1 VAGEVFSKRRR
12 YMRMKRIAVF
22 LGLLAALTLFPSS
35 VSAQYKQIIVATGSP
50 FELGLID
57 ALAKVF
63 EKETGCIVRCIKTPT
78 GPGLELGRHGL
89 THITMGHHPA
99 ATKKFVQDGY
109 AARRTDLMYNL
120 TVIVGPKEDPAKI
133 RGISDLLEAHK
144 RIATARAKY
153 LSRADGGGMNI
164 LEMEIWKK
172 LNLQPEGS
180 DWYLVRRK
188 FMLES
193 LLDADR
199 GLEYHMLDSSTWAL
213 HQSKIK
219 NLEVLVKGPKNEYEM
234 CLVSVEK
241 HPNLKYNQGLA
252 NQFYEF
258 LISDKGQ
265 QLIGNFGM
273 KEYGEP
279 IYYPFAKK

>member
-1 VAGEVFSKRRR
+1 
-12 YMRMKRIAVF
+12 MRMKRMAVF
-22 LGLLAALTLFPSS
+22 LGLLAALILFPSS

-50 FELGLID
+50 FELGLVD

-63 EKETGCIVRCIKTPT
+63 ENETGCIVRCIKTPT

-109 AARRTDLMYNL
+109 AARRTDLMFNL

-172 LNLQPEGS
+172 LGLQPEGS

-258 LISDKGQ
+258 LIGDKGQ

>member
-1 VAGEVFSKRRR
+1 
-12 YMRMKRIAVF
+12 MKGAKGIILWTFLGFALSGVF
-22 LGLLAALTLFPSS
+22 LSPAMAQ
-35 VSAQYKQIIVATGSP
+35 QYKQIVIATGSP

-57 ALAKVF
+57 ALAKVS
-63 EKETGCIVRCIKTPT
+63 EKETGSIIRCIKTPT

-120 TVIVGPKEDPAKI
+120 TVIVGPREDPAKI
-133 RGISDLLEAHK
+133 RGITDLLEAHK
-144 RIATARAKY
+144 RIAAAKAKY

-164 LEMEIWKK
+164 LEMEAWKK
-172 LNLQPEGS
+172 LGIQPEGS

-241 HPNLKYNQGLA
+241 HSNLKYNHEWA
-252 NQFYEF
+252 VKFYDF
-258 LISDKGQ
+258 LVSDTGQ
-265 QLIGNFGM
+265 QLIANFGV

-279 IYYPFAKK
+279 IYYPYARK

>member
-1 VAGEVFSKRRR
+1 MKLKKTIICLISLLVF
-12 YMRMKRIAVF
+12 
-22 LGLLAALTLFPSS
+22 GLVPAPAP
-35 VSAQYKQIIVATGSP
+35 AEQYKQIILATGSP

-63 EKETGCIVRCIKTPT
+63 EKETGGIVRCIKTPT

-120 TVIVGPKEDPAKI
+120 TVIVGPREDPAKI
-133 RGISDLLEAHK
+133 RGMTNLLEAHK
-144 RIATARAKY
+144 KIAAARAKY

-172 LNLQPEGS
+172 LGLRPEGS

-213 HQSKIK
+213 HKSKIK

-234 CLVSVEK
+234 CLVSTEK
-241 HPNLKYNQGLA
+241 HPNLRYNHQYA
-252 NQFYEF
+252 ENFYEF
-258 LISDKGQ
+258 LIGEKGQ
-265 QLIGNFGM
+265 SLIANFGV
-273 KEYGEP
+273 KDFGEP
-279 IYYPFAKK
+279 IYYPKTAIK

>member
-1 VAGEVFSKRRR
+1 
-12 YMRMKRIAVF
+12 MKLGLRKIILGTFCGLWLFF
-22 LGLLAALTLFPSS
+22 LGNLGAQ
-35 VSAQYKQIIVATGSP
+35 AQYKQIIIATGSP

-63 EKETGCIVRCIKTPT
+63 EKENGCIVRCLKTPT
-78 GPGLELGRHGL
+78 GPGLEFGRNGL
-89 THITMGHHPA
+89 THITMGHHPE

-109 AARRTDLMYNL
+109 AARRADLMYNL
-120 TVIVGPKEDPAKI
+120 TIIVGPKEDPAKI
-133 RGISDLLEAHK
+133 RGMTDLMEAHK
-144 RIATARAKY
+144 RIAAAGAKY

-172 LNLQPEGS
+172 LGLQPEGS

-199 GLEYHMLDSSTWAL
+199 GGEYHMLDSSTWAL
-213 HQSKIK
+213 HKSKVK
-219 NLEVLVKGPKNEYEM
+219 NLEALVKGPKNEYEM
-234 CLVSVEK
+234 CLVCLEK
-241 HPNLKYNQGLA
+241 HPNLKYNYEFA
-252 NQFYEF
+252 ERFFEF
-258 LISDKGQ
+258 LIGEKGQ
-265 QLIGNFGM
+265 KLIADFGV

-279 IYYPFAKK
+279 IYYPYAGKK

>member
-1 VAGEVFSKRRR
+1 
-12 YMRMKRIAVF
+12 MMKRTFV
-22 LGLLAALTLFPSS
+22 LLWILTALALLPPGAF
-35 VSAQYKQIIVATGSP
+35 AEYKQIIVATGSP
-50 FELGLID
+50 FELGLVD

-78 GPGLELGRHGL
+78 GPGLDLGRHGF

-109 AARRTDLMYNL
+109 SAKRTDLMYNL
-120 TVIVGPKEDPAKI
+120 TIIVGPKGDPAGI
-133 RGISDLLEAHK
+133 RGVSDLAEAHK
-144 RIATARAKY
+144 RIAGAKAKY

-164 LEMEIWKK
+164 LETEIWKR
-172 LNLQPEGS
+172 LGLQPEGS

-213 HQSKIK
+213 HQAKIK

-234 CLVSVEK
+234 CLVNVEK
-241 HPNLKYNQGLA
+241 HPHLKYNQA
-252 NQFYEF
+252 YADRFYEF
-258 LISDKGQ
+258 LIGEKGQ
-265 QLIGNFGM
+265 QLIADFGK
-273 KEYGEP
+273 KEYGEAV
-279 IYYPFAKK
+279 YYPYARK

>member
-1 VAGEVFSKRRR
+1 
-12 YMRMKRIAVF
+12 MKRTKKIILWTVLGFALSGVF
-22 LGLLAALTLFPSS
+22 LSPALAQ
-35 VSAQYKQIIVATGSP
+35 QYKQIVIATGSP

-78 GPGLELGRHGL
+78 GPGLELGRQGL

-99 ATKKFVQDGY
+99 ATKKFVADGY
-109 AARRTDLMYNL
+109 AAKRTDLMYNL

-133 RGISDLLEAHK
+133 RGLTDLMEAHK
-144 RIATARAKY
+144 RIAAAKAKY

-172 LNLQPEGS
+172 LGLQPEGT

-219 NLEVLVKGPKNEYEM
+219 KIEVLVKGPKNEYEM
-234 CLVSVEK
+234 CLVSLEK
-241 HPNLKYNQGLA
+241 HPHLKYNHELA
-252 NQFYEF
+252 AKFYDF
-258 LISDKGQ
+258 LISDAGQ
-265 QLIGNFGM
+265 QLIANFGV
-273 KEYGEP
+273 KEYGRP
-279 IYYPFAKK
+279 IYYPQARKK

>member
-1 VAGEVFSKRRR
+1 MERGK
-12 YMRMKRIAVF
+12 AVF
-22 LGLLAALTLFPSS
+22 LFIPLILMLSAAPL
-35 VSAQYKQIIVATGSP
+35 SAEQYQQIVIATGSP

-78 GPGLELGRHGL
+78 GPGLELGRNGL

-109 AARRTDLMYNL
+109 AERRTDLMYNL

-133 RGISDLLEAHK
+133 RGMTDLLEAHK
-144 RIATARAKY
+144 RIATTRAKY

-164 LEMEIWKK
+164 LEMEIWKE
-172 LNLQPEGS
+172 LGLQPEGS

-234 CLVSVEK
+234 CLVSAEK
-241 HPNLKYNQGLA
+241 HPNLRYNYRFA
-252 NQFYEF
+252 VKFYEF
-258 LISDKGQ
+258 LLGERGQ
-265 QLIGNFGM
+265 QLIADFGV
-273 KEYGEP
+273 KEFGEP
-279 IYYPFAKK
+279 IYYPQTPKDKLHK

>member
-1 VAGEVFSKRRR
+1 MKLKKTVIPLLGFLVFILISAVA
-12 YMRMKRIAVF
+12 
-22 LGLLAALTLFPSS
+22 
-35 VSAQYKQIIVATGSP
+35 SAEQYKQIVVATGSP

-120 TVIVGPKEDPAKI
+120 TVIVGPREDPAKV
-133 RGISDLLEAHK
+133 RGMNDLLEAHK
-144 RIATARAKY
+144 RIAAARARY

-172 LNLQPEGS
+172 LGLQPEGS

-219 NLEVLVKGPKNEYEM
+219 NLEVLVRGPKNEYEM
-234 CLVSVEK
+234 CLVSIEK
-241 HPNLKYNQGLA
+241 HPHLKYNQEFA
-252 NQFYEF
+252 DKFFEF
-258 LISDKGQ
+258 LIGEKGQ
-265 QLIGNFGM
+265 QLIGNFGV

-279 IYYPFAKK
+279 IYYPYAKK

>member
-1 VAGEVFSKRRR
+1 MPSCLRKTA
-12 YMRMKRIAVF
+12 IALCWAVPIFF
-22 LGLLAALTLFPSS
+22 LVDLDAR
-35 VSAQYKQIIVATGSP
+35 AQYKQIVIATGSP
-50 FELGLID
+50 FELGLVD
-57 ALAKVF
+57 ALAKAF
-63 EKETGCIVRCIKTPT
+63 EQETGCIVRCIKTPT
-78 GPGLELGRHGL
+78 GPGLELGRNGL
-89 THITMGHHPA
+89 THITMGHHPS
-99 ATKKFVQDGY
+99 ATKKFVADGY
-109 AARRTDLMYNL
+109 AAKRTDLMYNL
-120 TVIVGPKEDPAKI
+120 TIIVGPRGDPAKI
-133 RGISDLLEAHK
+133 GGLGDLLVAHK
-144 RIATARAKY
+144 RIAAARAKY

-172 LNLQPEGS
+172 LGLQPAGS

-234 CLVSVEK
+234 CLVSTEK
-241 HPNLKYNQGLA
+241 HANLKYNSA
-252 NQFYEF
+252 YAEQFYEF
-258 LISDKGQ
+258 LVSKRGQ
-265 QLIGNFGM
+265 KLIADFGV

-279 IYYPFAKK
+279 IYYPYVGKK

>member
-1 VAGEVFSKRRR
+1 MTKFRALILIAIFLAGLSLFSSPA
-12 YMRMKRIAVF
+12 MAF
-22 LGLLAALTLFPSS
+22 
-35 VSAQYKQIIVATGSP
+35 QYKQIIVATGSP
-50 FELGLID
+50 FELGLVD

-99 ATKKFVQDGY
+99 ATKKFAQDGY
-109 AARRTDLMYNL
+109 AAKRTNLMYNL
-120 TVIVGPKEDPAKI
+120 TIIVGPKEDPAKI

-144 RIATARAKY
+144 RIAAARAKY

-172 LNLQPEGS
+172 LGLQPEGS

-219 NLEVLVKGPKNEYEM
+219 SLEVLVKGPKNEYEM
-234 CLVSVEK
+234 CLVSIEK
-241 HPNLKYNQGLA
+241 HPNLKYNQVFA
-252 NQFYEF
+252 DQFYEF
-258 LISDKGQ
+258 LIGEKGQ
-265 QLIGNFGM
+265 QVIGDFGK

>member
-1 VAGEVFSKRRR
+1 MIIFRMLRLITVCLIGLSFFSSPA
-12 YMRMKRIAVF
+12 IAF
-22 LGLLAALTLFPSS
+22 
-35 VSAQYKQIIVATGSP
+35 QYKQIIVATGSP

-109 AARRTDLMYNL
+109 AAKRTDLMYNL

-144 RIATARAKY
+144 RIAAARAKY

-172 LNLQPEGS
+172 LGLQPEGS

-219 NLEVLVKGPKNEYEM
+219 NLEVLVKGSKNEYEM

-241 HPNLKYNQGLA
+241 HPNLRYNQDLA

-258 LISDKGQ
+258 LIGDKGQ

>member
-1 VAGEVFSKRRR
+1 
-12 YMRMKRIAVF
+12 MKLKKTLIAL
-22 LGLLAALTLFPSS
+22 LGLLVLSLISGAAP
-35 VSAQYKQIIVATGSP
+35 AEQYKQIVVATGSP

-78 GPGLELGRHGL
+78 GPGLELGRHGF

-120 TVIVGPKEDPAKI
+120 TVIVGPREDSAKV
-133 RGISDLLEAHK
+133 RGMTDLLEAHK
-144 RIATARAKY
+144 KIAAAGAKY

-164 LEMEIWKK
+164 LEMETWKK
-172 LNLQPEGS
+172 LGLHPEGS

-213 HQSKIK
+213 HRSKIK
-219 NLEVLVKGPKNEYEM
+219 NIEVLVKGPKNEYEM
-234 CLVSVEK
+234 CLVSTEK
-241 HPNLKYNQGLA
+241 HPNLRYNYGYA
-252 NQFYEF
+252 EKFYEF
-258 LISDKGQ
+258 LIGEKGQ
-265 QLIGNFGM
+265 SLIANFGV
-273 KEYGEP
+273 KDFGVP
-279 IYYPFAKK
+279 IYYPQPPQK